1 MLRMVLRVMAKNVK
15 VKRRTKRKMVRMMA
29 MKEEKGRKEMTA

>member
-1 MLRMVLRVMAKNVK
+1 MLRMVLRVMAKNAK
-15 VKRRTKRKMVRMMA
+15 VKRRTKRKMVRMMV